1 MSLSTIIFCHR
12 AYHPM
17 EIFSKVTGILEPLGY
32 KCNALSMPSVAR
44 SSAVTSLDEGIA
56 EIRGT
61 VLKELDAGRDVMMHA
76 HSWAGVPVCSALEGF
91 SGAERQK
98 ECKAGTIVKLTFV
111 SSFVLQEGVSL
122 QDFIGGYKDTWIK
135 FEVRPASY
143 ISISRSLLII
153 YPRTETFGLIHLFQ
167 CCNLTTI
174 SHQKKPKNG
183 RPNSSLNPSPHS
195 RTKPGLRRGGRSR
208 RHILSA
214 KMIAQ
219 SLFKGKMQ

>member
-1 MSLSTIIFCHR
+1 
-12 AYHPM
+12 
-17 EIFSKVTGILEPLGY
+17 
-32 KCNALSMPSVAR
+32 
-44 SSAVTSLDEGIA
+44 VTSLDEDIA
-56 EIRGT
+56 EIRGA

-91 SGAERQK
+91 SRAERQK
-98 ECKAGTIVKLTFV
+98 EGKAGAVVNLTFV

-122 QDFIGGYKDTWIK
+122 QDFIGVYKDAGIK

-143 ISISRSLLII
+143 VSISRSLLII
-153 YPRTETFGLIHLFQ
+153 YPRTETFGWINLFQ
-167 CCNLTTI
+167 CCTRI
-174 SHQKKPKNG
+174 SHQKKPKDG

-195 RTKPGLRRGGRSR
+195 RTKPGLRHGGRSR